1 MPKYNNSATFVL
13 MNGLTIEIT
22 AKTSDMFYAQLRDG
36 NTHVGECN
44 GYVPP
49 MFRGKDGDED
59 YVRLKIDVD
68 TGTIIGWKKPTVKQ
82 LNVIFDCVL

>member
-1 MPKYNNSATFVL
+1 MK
-13 MNGLTIEIT
+13 NGLTIDIT

-36 NTHVGECN
+36 NTHVGEYD

-49 MFRGKDGDED
+49 MFRGRDGNED

-68 TGTIIGWKKPTVKQ
+68 TGTIIGWKKPTEKQ
-82 LNVIFDCVL
+82 LNETFDCVL